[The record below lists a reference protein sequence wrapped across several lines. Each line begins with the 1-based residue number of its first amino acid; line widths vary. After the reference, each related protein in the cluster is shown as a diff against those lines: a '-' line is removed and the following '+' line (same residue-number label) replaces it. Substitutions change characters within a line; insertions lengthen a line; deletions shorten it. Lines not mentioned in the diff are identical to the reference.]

1 MLKFYQEKIVLK
13 TERNQIENDFVMKI
27 YQLNFTLRN
36 YRYFM
41 KGVDFIDNTSTN
53 SKAYT
58 GQIPKTTKKILSQA
72 AKCENLKKDLDNAR
86 SYRDIQRQEVT
97 NDYDRITHTF
107 PIYKKTHFTSTNI
120 YFKN

>member
-13 TERNQIENDFVMKI
+13 TERNQIENDFVM
-27 YQLNFTLRN
+27 N
-36 YRYFM
+36 
-41 KGVDFIDNTSTN
+41 FIDNTSTN

-72 AKCENLKKDLDNAR
+72 PKCENLKKDLDNAR

-97 NDYDRITHTF
+97 NDYDRIRHTF
-107 PIYKKTHFTSTNI
+107 PIYKKTHFTCTNI